1 MSIYDE
7 YAMYAEELQEEDI
20 GSVVEQYMYDYVF
33 DYE

>member
-7 YAMYAEELQEEDI
+7 YAMYAEELQEEDVN
-20 GSVVEQYMYDYVF
+20 SVIEQYMYDYVF

>member
-20 GSVVEQYMYDYVF
+20 DSVVERYVADYMF